1 MKGTI
6 IMQNNLS
13 QFVKIMQEAGLDDLT
28 IQSFST
34 YYYQILEGA
43 SGKLSE
49 AEIEPP
55 DKDKIVRYEHLSAEP
70 FPPLEKLVV
79 IKLNGG
85 LGTSMGLKKA
95 KTLLK
100 VKGELNFL
108 DIIARQILELR
119 EESEKNIPLL
129 FMHSFNTREDS
140 LAYLKIYR
148 DLPLSHLPLDFLQNK
163 FPKIR
168 QEDLSPLRHED
179 DIQNWNPPGH
189 GEIYSVLSSSG
200 VLDQLLILGYE
211 YAFIS
216 NSDNLGAVVDE
227 KILNHFADQK
237 IPFLMEVCQRT
248 EVDKKGGHLAQTKHG
263 QLILRESAQ
272 CPDDELINF
281 QNINRYSYFNTNN
294 LWVNLKALKHKLFE
308 TNNLLPL
315 QLILNAKEVDGI
327 KVYQI
332 ESAMGAAISVF
343 KDSRAILV
351 DRNRFAPV
359 KKTTDLLAIWSD
371 AYKLTDDY
379 RLILNGRSKPPKII
393 LDDRYYK
400 TIDQLQDHFE
410 YGIPSL
416 RRCNSLEINANVYFE
431 KGVQVIGDVKIS
443 KDCDLEYCKLEN
455 EEVK

>member
-1 MKGTI
+1 
-6 IMQNNLS
+6 MQNQLS
-13 QFVKIMQEAGLDDLT
+13 QFVELMQKAGLDDLT
-28 IQSFST
+28 IQAFST

-49 AEIEPP
+49 QQIDPP
-55 DKDKIVRYEHLSAEP
+55 EQENIIHYEHLSSEAYS
-70 FPPLEKLVV
+70 PLEKLVV

-119 EESEKNIPLL
+119 EEKGKNIPLL

-140 LAYLKIYR
+140 LNYLKIYQE
-148 DLPLSHLPLDFLQNK
+148 LPHPHLPLDFMQNK
-163 FPKIR
+163 FPKIK
-168 QEDLSPLRHED
+168 QQDLSPLQNED
-179 DIQNWNPPGH
+179 DHKNWNPPGH

-200 VLDQLLILGYE
+200 VLDKLLAQGFE

-216 NSDNLGAVVDE
+216 NSDNLGAAVDE
-227 KILNHFADQK
+227 KILNYFAEHK
-237 IPFLMEVCQRT
+237 IPFMMEVCRRT
-248 EVDKKGGHLAQTKHG
+248 EIDKKGGHLAQTKSG

-272 CPDDELINF
+272 CPEDEVDKF
-281 QNINRYSYFNTNN
+281 QDIKRYSYFNTNN
-294 LWVNLKALKHKLFE
+294 LWVNLKELKHKLFE

-315 QLILNAKEVDGI
+315 QLILNGKELDGV
-327 KVYQI
+327 KVYQV

-343 KDSRAILV
+343 KGSKAILV
-351 DRNRFAPV
+351 NRDRFAPV
-359 KKTTDLLAIWSD
+359 KKTNDLLAVWSD

-379 RLILNGRSKPPKII
+379 RLILNERSKPPRIS
-393 LDDRYYK
+393 LDERYYK
-400 TIDQLQDHFE
+400 TIEQLKDHCEF
-410 YGIPSL
+410 GIPSL
-416 RRCNSLEINANVYFE
+416 RKCSSLEINANVYFE
-431 KGVQVIGDVKIS
+431 KGVKIIGDVKIS
-443 KDCDLEYCKLEN
+443 KDCDLEYCTLEN

>member
-1 MKGTI
+1 
-6 IMQNNLS
+6 MQN
-13 QFVKIMQEAGLDDLT
+13 AGLNDLT
-28 IQSFST
+28 IQAFST
-34 YYYQILEGA
+34 YYYQVLEGT
-43 SGKLSE
+43 SGKLCE
-49 AEIEPP
+49 KEIDQP
-55 DKDKIVRYEHLSAEP
+55 DYDKIVQYEHLHKYP
-70 FPPLEKLVV
+70 FSPLEKLVV

-140 LAYLKIYR
+140 LAHLKIYQYLA
-148 DLPLSHLPLDFLQNK
+148 LPHLPLDFLQNK
-163 FPKIR
+163 FPKIK
-168 QEDLSPLRHED
+168 QEDLSPLQNED
-179 DIQNWNPPGH
+179 GSQNWNPPGH
-189 GEIYSVLSSSG
+189 GEIYSVLASSG
-200 VLDQLLILGYE
+200 VLDKLLELGYE

-216 NSDNLGAVVDE
+216 NSDNLGAVIDE
-227 KILNHFADQK
+227 KILNYFAEHK
-237 IPFLMEVCQRT
+237 TPFMMEVCQRT
-248 EVDKKGGHLAQTKHG
+248 EVDKKGGHLAQNKHG

-272 CPDDELINF
+272 CPDDEVDYF
-281 QNINRYSYFNTNN
+281 QDIERYCYFNTNN

-315 QLILNAKEVDGI
+315 QLILNSKEVDGT
-327 KVYQI
+327 KVYQL

-343 KDSRAILV
+343 RESRAILV
-351 DRNRFAPV
+351 NRDRFAPV

-379 RLILNGRSKPPKII
+379 RLILNGRNKPPKII

-400 TIDQLQDHFE
+400 TIEQLQDHFE
-410 YGIPSL
+410 YGLPSL
-416 RRCNSLEINANVYFE
+416 RRCKSLEINANVYFE
-431 KGVQVIGDVKIS
+431 KGVEIIGDVKIS
-443 KDCDLEYCKLEN
+443 KDCDLEYCKLQN